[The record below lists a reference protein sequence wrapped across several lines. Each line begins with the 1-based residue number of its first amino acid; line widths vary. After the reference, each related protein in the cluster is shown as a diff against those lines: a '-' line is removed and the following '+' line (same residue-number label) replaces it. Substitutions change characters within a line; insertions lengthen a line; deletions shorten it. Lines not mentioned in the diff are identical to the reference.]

1 MKIFESQI
9 IIYIILVILILIL
22 MARISNN
29 DDLIKNNSKD
39 RRKDLA
45 NMRNARKFYSTKKTF
60 KGLLLVA
67 IIILAISLIWDF
79 TSLEVG
85 FIDYFATDIYKEE
98 PFNRS
103 YYLIPIY
110 ILVIRQIIIEV
121 KVGDFLFKY
130 LKVDEPVLEQNLL
143 KTLLYKKKSQTQEQI
158 TVTDNSNNEIE
169 ETNNIEEN
177 INIEE
182 QKKENQ

>member
-29 DDLIKNNSKD
+29 NDLIKENSKD
-39 RRKDLA
+39 KPKDFA
-45 NMRNARKFYSTKKTF
+45 NMRNARKFFSNKKTF
-60 KGLLLVA
+60 KGLLLA
-67 IIILAISLIWDF
+67 ALIILIISLIWDF

-110 ILVIRQIIIEV
+110 LLVIRQIIIEV

-143 KTLLYKKKSQTQEQI
+143 KTLLYKKKPQTTEQI
-158 TVTDNSNNEIE
+158 VTNENMNKEQE
-169 ETNNIEEN
+169 ETTSNEETT
-177 INIEE
+177 NIEE